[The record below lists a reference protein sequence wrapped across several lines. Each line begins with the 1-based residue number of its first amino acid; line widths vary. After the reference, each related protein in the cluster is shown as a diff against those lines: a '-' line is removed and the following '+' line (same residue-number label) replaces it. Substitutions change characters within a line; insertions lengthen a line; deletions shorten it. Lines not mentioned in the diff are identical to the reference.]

1 MLLLT
6 AEAHDDAVMEVV
18 LVGTTGL
25 VAADAAAA
33 QSGSESPPFQIPS
46 QQTGRNRKSENIPP
60 TLSFATLCLTDSR
73 IPSAKC
79 SPQDST
85 APPQDMP
92 KTSTRYPPKP

>member
-46 QQTGRNRKSENIPP
+46 QQTGRNRKSENPP
-60 TLSFATLCLTDSR
+60 SHPLVCDSLPDGFEDPECQMLSARLDGPAPRHAENLDSL
-73 IPSAKC
+73 S
-79 SPQDST
+79 S
-85 APPQDMP
+85 
-92 KTSTRYPPKP
+92 